1 MLQVL
6 NKCMIL
12 CFCFPS
18 RLPGIKP
25 GGYVE
30 ARWLFM
36 QSAGHEGL
44 LCVVA
49 LRGTPDIE

>member
-6 NKCMIL
+6 NKYMIL

-49 LRGTPDIE
+49 LRGTSGIE